1 MLKDLLKANGLALEG
16 DELPVE
22 PIEQIE
28 ESIETVETQ
37 GEEIEQTQSDIES
50 AEEAV
55 QTLESLV
62 LAFESVAGERTA
74 LEKHLFVAHASTLY
88 AQMGLVKPAQVSLE
102 SADGV
107 TLSME
112 DFKETAKKVGDAIKA
127 AWDKFVKM
135 VKDFWMK
142 LTDVAGRLK
151 KKLQNLEGKAGLVHT
166 ILIDIKGDSSVHDP
180 HKLASDMKEYLGNT
194 NKLAI
199 EYISKYSNRYD
210 AIVKDLGDG
219 TETIDFVPVTV
230 GDYKEFTKTPF
241 DGPDASS
248 EATTQS
254 TVKSVDAVKAAIVMM
269 DTVSQYHRDWEGR
282 QKKSDELITA
292 MSEHMLAYVMHH
304 GGKVEKEI
312 GDEPKFF
319 KSVSI
324 LRKMA
329 NDVKAEMM
337 HLHNLG
343 KRVCTQAVHYAKAV
357 AVAVETART

>member
-1 MLKDLLKANGLALEG
+1 MLKDFMKANGLALEG
-16 DELPVE
+16 EEPTAQIGEMVE
-22 PIEQIE
+22 A
-28 ESIETVETQ
+28 VETQ
-37 GEEIEQTQSDIES
+37 GEEIEQAQSDIETT
-50 AEEAV
+50 EEAV

-62 LAFESVAGERTA
+62 LAFESVAGDRTA
-74 LEKHLFVAHASTLY
+74 LEKHLFVGHVTTLY
-88 AQMGLVKPAQVSLE
+88 AQMGLAKPAQVSLE

-112 DFKETAKKVGDAIKA
+112 DFKETVKKVGDAIKA

-166 ILIDIKGDSSVHDP
+166 ILIDIKGNSSVHDP
-180 HKLASDMKEYLGNT
+180 HKLANDMKEYLENT

-199 EYISKYSNRYD
+199 DYISKYSYRYD
-210 AIVKDLGDG
+210 IIVKELDDG
-219 TETIDFVPVTV
+219 TETVDFVPVTV

-254 TVKSVDAVKAAIVMM
+254 TVKSVDAVKAAIAMM
-269 DTVSQYHRDWEGR
+269 DTVSQYRRDWEGR
-282 QKKSDELITA
+282 QKKSEELVAGMEGHMDKFIG
-292 MSEHMLAYVMHH
+292 EHSKPVAKAQKE
-304 GGKVEKEI
+304 GKGFLKQAVL
-312 GDEPKFF
+312 
-319 KSVSI
+319 
-324 LRKMA
+324 LRKAISNMT
-329 NDVKAEMM
+329 AEMN
-337 HLHNLG
+337 HLHSLG

-357 AVAVETART
+357 AVAVETARA